1 LFKLAPNFAFLKKY
15 FIFLLNLLFAI
26 LLQAQNTGTIKGTI
40 KDKGTKEE
48 LIGANV
54 ILKGTNM
61 GTATDVFG
69 KYEIANIKPGEY
81 NLEITFMGYE
91 RLMQTGIKVKAGETL
106 VLNFELGEAV
116 NMFEEEIVI
125 IGEKPLV
132 DVEESNTEV
141 KIAAEKIEAGPSRNI
156 QGILNSQAGVVNTP
170 SGVHIRGGRTYETGF
185 YIDGV
190 SAQDPLTGTGFGVDL
205 GSNAIDEVS
214 VTTGGAGAEF
224 GNSTSGVVNTK
235 TKSGGDKLNGYASY
249 SRDNFG
255 FNKDW
260 NSVFNHQIGE
270 LNLGGP
276 MLKKL
281 TKNKLKFY
289 TSARYELNDLFIK
302 NPANQLNSS
311 WFNGTFWMP
320 NQDNRW
326 SGLVKLDYRLK
337 PTQTITV
344 SYLRSINVNQDYN
357 SLRITTNNPPFTP
370 GYQYEFHLQP
380 DNATTFAHDKNLFML
395 KWNHSP
401 SNRFAYSVTA
411 SRLFAT
417 LRADANGRAWRPDN
431 VDTEF
436 DPRSIVDFPVTYFN
450 PGDDVGFVNPGPGLY
465 NNNGISTAW
474 HHHYFEEYA
483 LKYIGNL
490 YSNDSKSRLQF
501 GYEHKRQNLMWI
513 DINKPW
519 IGAPIT
525 LADGTQSQSFRLG
538 ESSEIWQASPDNGAV
553 FFEEKYTYLG
563 LIARVGG
570 RMEYWFPGSFVDNSV
585 ADPNSPI
592 RDEIRQA
599 YYDESLGFLGRRM
612 KLRFLPKI
620 SASFPIRENQVMHF
634 NYNHSMR
641 LPHPTQVYT
650 GLNPFYTDRS
660 TLSRLGN
667 PNLNPEVNISYEVG
681 LKSQITNDDA
691 FNVTAYWQDRYD
703 FITYASIEVPDITG
717 RNVSRSMPINSDYVR
732 TRGIEL
738 SYIKRVNKW
747 FNGQV
752 STSFARVTGQSASS
766 SETLNDIL
774 NIGNREDTKEYPM
787 PWDTPFDIKW
797 NALFKC
803 DNQDGLF
810 NRYRNLN
817 HFKLYVEGVYR
828 SGRRYTP
835 YEFIGNEASSGRP
848 IFEII
853 NDPNLQNSLVGKNWF
868 WMDLSLQK
876 WWTIN
881 NKINI
886 TWKLEVTNVLN
897 NKNAAIINP
906 ITGQG
911 YVYGDDVPSTSQDP
925 RFIDPRDSR
934 SYNIPPDNPARWLP
948 QRHYLTGLS
957 VRF

>member
-1 LFKLAPNFAFLKKY
+1 MRFFSVIFFVFLVV
-15 FIFLLNLLFAI
+15 ASS
-26 LLQAQNTGTIKGTI
+26 AQNTATIKGVVR
-40 KDKGTKEE
+40 DKNTKEG

-54 ILKGTNM
+54 MLKGTNM
-61 GTATDVFG
+61 GTATLVDG
-69 KYEIANIKPGEY
+69 SYTILNIKPGNY

-91 RLMQTGIKVKAGETL
+91 KLLKTGIKVQPGKTLTLDFDLGET
-106 VLNFELGEAV
+106 V
-116 NMFEEEIVI
+116 NVFDEEIVI

-132 DVEESNTEV
+132 DVENSSTEV
-141 KIAAEKIEAGPSRNI
+141 KVGAEKIDAGPSRNI
-156 QGILNSQAGVVNTP
+156 QTILNTQAGVVNSP

-224 GNSTSGVVNTK
+224 GNSTSGVVNTR
-235 TKSGGDKLNGYASY
+235 TKSGGDNFKGSASY
-249 SRDNFG
+249 TRDNFG
-255 FNKDW
+255 FNSDW
-260 NSVFNHQIGE
+260 NSVFEHQIGE
-270 LNLGGP
+270 FNIGGP

-289 TSARYELNDLFIK
+289 TSARFELNDLFIQ
-302 NPANQLNSS
+302 NPADQLNSS
-311 WFNGTFWMP
+311 WFNSTMWMP
-320 NQDNRW
+320 RQDNRW
-326 SGLVKLDYRLK
+326 SGLVKMDYKLK
-337 PTQTITV
+337 PTQSITV

-357 SLRITTNNPPFTP
+357 SLRITNNDPPFTP
-370 GYQYEFHLQP
+370 GYQWQFHLQP
-380 DNATTFAHDKNLFML
+380 DNATTYTHDKNLLMA
-395 KWNHSP
+395 KWNHSTSP
-401 SNRFAYSVTA
+401 KFAYSVTA

-417 LRADANGRAWRPDN
+417 LRADANGRDWRPDN

-436 DPRSIVDFPVTYFN
+436 EPRSIVDFPVTYFN
-450 PGDDVGFVNPGPGLY
+450 PDSDTGFVNPGPGLY
-465 NNNGISTAW
+465 NNNGVSTAW

-483 LKYIGNL
+483 VKYVGNL
-490 YSNDSKSRLQF
+490 YSDNTKSRFQF
-501 GYEHKRQNLMWI
+501 GYEHKRQNLLWI
-513 DINKPW
+513 DVTRPW

-538 ESSEIWQASPDNGAV
+538 ETSEIWEASPDNGA
-553 FFEEKYTYLG
+553 FFFQEKYTYLG
-563 LIARVGG
+563 LIAKVGG
-570 RMEYWFPGSFVDNSV
+570 RMEYWFPGKFVDNSI
-585 ADPNSPI
+585 DNPESPI
-592 RDEIRQA
+592 RDEIRAQ
-599 YYDESLGFLGRRM
+599 YYDQSLGFLGRRM

-641 LPHPTQVYT
+641 LPHPTQIYT

-691 FNVTAYWQDRYD
+691 FNITAYWQDRYD

-738 SYIKRVNKW
+738 SYIKRINRW

-752 STSFARVTGQSASS
+752 SASFARVTGQSSSS

-787 PWDTPFDIKW
+787 PWDTPVDLKW
-797 NALFKC
+797 NALFTC
-803 DNQDGLF
+803 DNQKGLF
-810 NRYRNLN
+810 GRFHKIN
-817 HFKLYVEGVYR
+817 KLKFYIEGVYR

-835 YEFIGNEASSGRP
+835 YEYIGVEASSGRP
-848 IFEII
+848 IYEIS
-853 NDPNLQNSLVGKNWF
+853 NDPNERNTLVGKNWF
-868 WMDLSLQK
+868 WMDMSFQK
-876 WWTIN
+876 WWEI
-881 NKINI
+881 KGRYRI
-886 TWKLEVTNVLN
+886 TWKLEVTNALN
-897 NKNAAIINP
+897 NRNAAIINP
-906 ITGQG
+906 ITGEG
-911 YVYGDDVPSTSQDP
+911 YALGDDVPSNYQDP
-925 RFIDPRDSR
+925 RFIDPRDYR
-934 SYNIPPDNPARWLP
+934 SYNSPPDNPARWLP
-948 QRHYLTGLS
+948 QRHYLTGFS
-957 VRF
+957 FKF